1 MIILLS
7 PAKSIKLNVEFNIK
21 NCTKPNFTKKAFQLA
36 ASLSKLSKEQLQK
49 LFNIS
54 PALAEVNYERY
65 QNFSKNF
72 CETNSIPA
80 ILGFDGDVYKNI
92 DTSNFKDIDLEFAQK
107 NILILSGLYGIL
119 RPLDLMQPYRLEMG
133 TDLSKNN
140 MLAENNYSNLYN
152 FWQEEIS
159 DHLNNIKDNTIINL
173 ASNEYFKALN
183 LKKINK
189 QLINIDFKDYKN
201 NKLKII
207 GINSK
212 RARGAMTNFAIINKI
227 SDYTDLKNFNGLN
240 YKFNHDLSTINNWTF
255 TR

>member
-7 PAKSIKLNVEFNIK
+7 PAKSIKLNVEFDIT
-21 NCTKPNFTKKAFQLA
+21 NCTKPNFGNKAFQLA
-36 ASLSKLSKEQLQK
+36 TSLSKLPKEQLQK

-54 PALAEVNYERY
+54 PALADANYKRY

-72 CETNSIPA
+72 CKTNSIPA

-92 DTSNFKDIDLEFAQK
+92 NTSSFKDIDLEFAQK

-140 MLAENNYSNLYN
+140 ILAKNNYSNLYN
-152 FWQEEIS
+152 FWQEEIG
-159 DHLNNIKDNTIINL
+159 DYLNNIKDNIIINL

-183 LKKINK
+183 LEKINK
-189 QLINIDFKDYKN
+189 KIINIDFKDYKN
-201 NKLKII
+201 NELKII

-212 RARGAMTNFAIINKI
+212 RARGAMANFAIINKI
-227 SDYTDLKNFNGLN
+227 SDYTDLKNFSGLN
-240 YKFNHDLSTINNWTF
+240 YKFSNELSSANNWIF